1 MSKKRNEENPA
12 NDRENTGNAGE
23 PKKSTGL
30 KALSVFGKAVDL
42 SIDLTAGSIVTVFK
56 TIGTILLILLV
67 AGMMFACVF
76 AYYVKTCLTP
86 NLDLSL
92 EDFKLNESSTVWYRD
107 GGGEW
112 RELANLS
119 GREKRVWVNY
129 EDIPWYMEK
138 ALVAIEDKRFYD
150 HKGVDWY
157 RTFGAFVEMF
167 ARMQTS
173 YGGSTITQQLIKNL
187 TGEDEVTIQRKLTEI
202 FGALELEKKYD
213 TCPPT
218 MIPST
223 TRKTTRSG
231 RRPSCAKCTS
241 RAISITSSTSRPYMR
256 N

>member
-1 MSKKRNEENPA
+1 M
-12 NDRENTGNAGE
+12 
-23 PKKSTGL
+23 

-56 TIGTILLILLV
+56 AVGTILLILLV

-157 RTFGAFVEMF
+157 RTLGAFVEMF

-187 TGEDEVTIQRKLTEI
+187 TASARWSWKRN
-202 FGALELEKKYD
+202 
-213 TCPPT
+213 
-218 MIPST
+218 T
-223 TRKTTRSG
+223 TSRRSWSG
-231 RRPSCAKCTS
+231 TSMPYTSERAATACRPRRRP
-241 RAISITSSTSRPYMR
+241 ISARVSPT
-256 N
+256 

>member
-1 MSKKRNEENPA
+1 MSKNNDHEIQTNEAAEPRR
-12 NDRENTGNAGE
+12 DSAGR
-23 PKKSTGL
+23 KVL
-30 KALSVFGKAVDL
+30 RFFGRTVDL
-42 SIDLTAGSIVTVFK
+42 TIDLTANSIIAVFK
-56 TIGTILLILLV
+56 VIGTVLMILMV
-67 AGMMFACVF
+67 TGMMFACVF

-112 RELANLS
+112 RELVNLS
-119 GREKRVWVNY
+119 GREKRVWANY

-138 ALVAIEDKRFYD
+138 ALVSIEDKRFYN

-157 RTFGAFVEMF
+157 RTLGAFVEMF

-187 TGEDEVTIQRKLTEI
+187 TGEDEVTIQRKITEI

-213 TCPPT
+213 KREI
-218 MIPST
+218 MEWYLNAVYF
-223 TRKTTRSG
+223 G
-231 RRPSCAKCTS
+231 EG
-241 RAISITSSTSRPYMR
+241 
-256 N
+256 